1 LANISDEKLVSD
13 QITNEGS
20 EIIEPCFIGKN
31 VKLINA
37 KVGPYVSIGEGSV
50 IENSTVENTIIYS
63 NAYIQN
69 AAMKNSMIGNYVEYD
84 GSAKELSLSDY
95 STQKD

>member
-1 LANISDEKLVSD
+1 LATISDEVLVSD

-20 EIIEPCFIGKN
+20 EIIEPCFIGKE
-31 VKLINA
+31 VKLVNA
-37 KVGPYVSIGEGSV
+37 KVGPYVSIGDGSI
-50 IENSTVENTIIYS
+50 IENSTIENTIIYS
-63 NAYIQN
+63 HAHIQN
-69 AAMKNSMIGNYVEYD
+69 ASMKNSMIGNHVEYN